1 MIREALSSHNTSNGH
16 ASPATEPKELEGGKL
31 QKLGEKLGNAAST
44 LGEKLGVKSD
54 QVNEIMIGMFMH
66 TPWPSSEIFRCLP
79 STSSHFLL
87 YTHVR
92 ILTTSP
98 KRDPGRNARR
108 QHGHVPNILLLSSFR
123 INLYPSMRFRILSRR
138 SRIKWSIHSSRILSH
153 RNRYK
158 ASLA

>member
-16 ASPATEPKELEGGKL
+16 ASPATEPKDLEGGKL
-31 QKLGEKLGNAAST
+31 QKLGNAAST

-79 STSSHFLL
+79 SKSSSFLL
-87 YTHVR
+87 YPYDG

-98 KRDPGRNARR
+98 TRDPGRNARR

-123 INLYPSMRFRILSRR
+123 INLYPSLRI
-138 SRIKWSIHSSRILSH
+138 
-153 RNRYK
+153 
-158 ASLA
+158 